1 MGQIDYS
8 LFHEMLELKRKSN
21 EFAGQAMLLDCDKL
35 GKGNELWAEAKELD
49 RAWKNRREQVYENK
63 ENIENWAAIYS
74 THQLIDSFCYLDE
87 KKLIKALNALD
98 IGVVGYV
105 EN

>member
-8 LFHEMLELKRKSN
+8 LFKELLDLKRKES
-21 EFAGQAMLLDCDKL
+21 EACGQAMASDCYSE
-35 GKGNELWAEAKELD
+35 ELWAKVKELD
-49 RAWKNRREQVYENK
+49 REWKNRREQVYENK
-63 ENIENWAAIYS
+63 ENIENWSAIYS

-98 IGVVGYV
+98 IEVVGYV